1 MMKLLKYDLKRNATS
16 FLSVGTI
23 LILLQLI
30 LSIVG
35 NVRGWDQ
42 IAILVLSL
50 VLYSFTATLSVILVT
65 ITYRNNIKA
74 YSRRL
79 LPKRSIDTVLSVLV
93 LGWITGVVLIAISL
107 LHGVIY
113 NFFVGVVS
121 DDQIA
126 EILGSLSDVL
136 TVLFQMFWAY
146 TFLFVTIILSST
158 ISASIKGK
166 VGRWIGIVS
175 FFTIQSVLAWVEMK
189 LLKVSDNG
197 MGLVIF
203 QGTDVKVTNVADG
216 GQLTF
221 DRSVLAIDWRSV
233 GIELVFIG
241 LIIYA
246 TVLLLNRKEQV

>member
-1 MMKLLKYDLKRNATS
+1 MMKLLKYDLKRNAAT

-23 LILLQLI
+23 LVLLQLI
-30 LSIVG
+30 VSVVG
-35 NVRGWDQ
+35 NVRGWSQ
-42 IAILVLSL
+42 ISILVLSL

-79 LPKRSIDTVLSVLV
+79 LPKRSIDTVLSVLI
-93 LGWITGVVLIAISL
+93 LGWITGIVLLAIAL

-113 NFFVGVVS
+113 NSFAGIVS
-121 DDQIA
+121 ADAIA
-126 EILGSLSDVL
+126 DIFNSFSDILI
-136 TVLFQMFWAY
+136 VLFQLFWAY

-189 LLKVSDNG
+189 LLKVSENG
-197 MGLVIF
+197 MGLVISR
-203 QGTDVKVTNVADG
+203 GTEVKISNVADG

-221 DRSVLAIDWRSV
+221 DRSLLSIEWSSV
-233 GIELVFIG
+233 ALELVFIA
-241 LIIYA
+241 LILYA